1 MKHFVGMPLCCER
14 DNPIDF
20 TMGNAVGSLFSGL
33 GQAFGQLLG
42 HPLDFLSGQSCN
54 SICAPTWD
62 FACYIENFCV
72 AHLLKFVM
80 VAMLVYFVLLFL
92 YLLFNLGI
100 CQCIC
105 HTLCRMTWAC
115 FATCFSALDFCCSY
129 LCYKLRSVKRTRRRR
144 RRKRDIEQFASPI
157 ISTSSSE
164 DEYELEEMSINGQ
177 PRNHGHRRSHFNRR
191 RNYKNEHL
199 RRSLKPTNH
208 RARVEFSG
216 RPVHLHRN
224 KTLKNIGPIHDHIR
238 VTRSSTF
245 SQKGSRNRNGIHRK
259 RR

>member
-1 MKHFVGMPLCCER
+1 
-14 DNPIDF
+14 
-20 TMGNAVGSLFSGL
+20 MGNAIGSLFSGL
-33 GQAFGQLLG
+33 GQVFGKLLG

-92 YLLFNLGI
+92 YLVYSLGI

-105 HTLCRMTWAC
+105 HTLCRIVWAC
-115 FATCFSALDFCCSY
+115 FATCFSGLDFCCSY
-129 LCYKLRSVKRTRRRR
+129 LCHKLRTVKRTRRRR
-144 RRKRDIEQFASPI
+144 RRKRDIEAP
-157 ISTSSSE
+157 ISTSTSE
-164 DEYELEEMSINGQ
+164 DEYELEDMSINGQ
-177 PRNHGHRRSHFNRR
+177 PRKHEHKRSRFNR
-191 RNYKNEHL
+191 RNYKDEHL
-199 RRSLKPTNH
+199 RRSLRPTNH

-224 KTLKNIGPIHDHIR
+224 KTLKNIGDRDNPIHDHFR
-238 VTRSSTF
+238 VTRSSNF
-245 SQKGSRNRNGIHRK
+245 SQKGSRHRNKVHRK